1 MQIRP
6 QLTHHWLLILLL
18 AVILVL
24 GQSLGAWAAPTQ
36 TVLFQAATPTP
47 ATPGSAGKGSGVEEG
62 ILVEDDEVAPID
74 NLEDAQQAV
83 VQIEAVGTFVDPAEG
98 MQMNAAGAG
107 SGFIIDPDG
116 IAVTNNH
123 VATGAAFLKVF
134 LAGEDEPR
142 NARVLGVSECS
153 DLAVIDIEGDGF
165 SYLTWHE
172 AQVKV
177 GLDVFALGFPLGD
190 PEFTMTSGI
199 ISKARADGESSWA
212 SVSHVLEHDATINPG
227 NSGGPLVDEEGRI
240 VGINYAGNDETNQY
254 FAIDAADAQSVIE
267 ELRAGNDVE
276 SIGINGEAIFT
287 EDISGIW
294 VASVASGSP
303 ADQTGIKPGDII
315 LTMEG
320 ISLATEGTLAEY
332 CSILRSHGPDDVL
345 TVQVLRFDTEEVL
358 EGQINGR
365 ELQTS
370 FSIAEQI
377 EEEPATGGEE
387 QSEGTTYADYMTV
400 SDEAGIISVEVPEE
414 WSDVQES
421 EWTIDDEAV
430 GIQLLASPDAEAF
443 YKSWET
449 PGVLFS
455 VSESLAGTSSPE
467 DLLDN
472 IDYSEACKTHGER
485 FELPADGFFAGYYES
500 WEECGDS
507 ATVATLVALTPA
519 ETQDYV
525 VLLEVYAV
533 TKADLDALDHV
544 LDSFVIS
551 NIGDAAN
558 TPNEETAPPSGDDIN
573 DIVDTSGMEYE
584 YEFVTAA
591 AINALLP
598 ADWTDQESGDWEV
611 DGEVLGTTF
620 AAAAD
625 LDAFRETWT
634 EPGIYVRTAT
644 GLEEDID
651 VDEWLDEL
659 DLSENCTKE
668 EGRNKHNHSIY
679 DHSYTGAFDVW
690 SNCEDTDN
698 AYAYLVAVSEPL
710 DHLVL
715 IEFQAMSDGDVEA
728 FGVLLESFFVD
739 TGETA
744 NTSSAEEE
752 EAVDLG
758 QYQEISSDD
767 GLLTVRVP
775 NEWSDI
781 SSGDWN
787 LDDEAIGTSLSAAT
801 DLQEYNDTWNTPGM
815 FFGVTSEFAG
825 TSVEDFLDNWDYSDD
840 CTYDDRIEYDDSVF
854 IGAYDIWTDC
864 GDEANLFIV
873 LAANPKEDDG
883 TLVLINV
890 AIPADN
896 STEAFEQILASFVIN
911 SGDDTGLS
919 SSSEEEVIEEPVAEE
934 SATGFATVVANTL
947 NVREGPGTNY
957 GKLGSV
963 ASGDEF
969 SIIGQ
974 VDNCAWLL
982 VTDADGAE
990 GWISGAAEFVTI
1002 DIDCADIPVAEAPA
1016 APSNSG
1022 NATSGNTGSNNSGAT
1037 SGNASQGCYTFQ
1049 NHVGDELTITFTKK
1063 DGSWNKTFKVAKG
1076 SEHEECFDPGD
1087 YTYTLSAPRFESGN
1101 NEMTISAGDNF
1112 YFPVTA
1118 EQ

>member
-36 TVLFQAATPTP
+36 PALFQAATPTP
-47 ATPGSAGKGSGVEEG
+47 AARGSSGKGSRVEQK
-62 ILVEDDEVAPID
+62 ILTENDQVAPVA

-83 VQIEAVGTFVDPAEG
+83 IQIEAVGTFIDPAEG
-98 MQMNAAGAG
+98 MQRNAAGAG

-134 LAGEDEPR
+134 LAGEEEPR

-165 SYLTWHE
+165 SYLTWHD
-172 AQVKV
+172 ASVKV

-240 VGINYAGNDETNQY
+240 VGINYASSDETNQY
-254 FAIDAADAQSVIE
+254 FAIDAVDAQAVIE

-276 SIGINGEAIFT
+276 SIGINGEAFFT
-287 EDISGIW
+287 EDLSGIW

-320 ISLATEGTLAEY
+320 ITLATEGTLAEY

-365 ELQTS
+365 ELEAS

-377 EEEPATGGEE
+377 EEEPASGGEE
-387 QSEGTTYADYMTV
+387 QRAGTTYADYTTV

-430 GIQLLASPDAEAF
+430 GIRLLASPDAEAF
-443 YKSWET
+443 YDSWET

-455 VSESLAGTSSPE
+455 VSASLAGTSSPA
-467 DLLDN
+467 DLLDS
-472 IDYSEACKTHGER
+472 IDYSDACKTHGER
-485 FELPADGFFAGYYES
+485 IELPDDGFFSGYYET

-507 ATVATLVALTPA
+507 ATLATLVALTPA
-519 ETQDYV
+519 EAQDYV
-525 VLLEVYAV
+525 VRLEVYAV
-533 TKADLDALDHV
+533 TKADLDALDHI

-551 NIGDAAN
+551 NIGDATN
-558 TPNEETAPPSGDDIN
+558 TSPEETGPPSGDDIT
-573 DIVDTSGMEYE
+573 DIVDISGLEYE
-584 YEFVTAA
+584 YEFVTDTSL
-591 AINALLP
+591 NALLP

-611 DGEVLGTTF
+611 DGDVIGTTF
-620 AAAAD
+620 AASTD
-625 LDAFRETWT
+625 LEAFRATWT
-634 EPGIYVRTAT
+634 EPGLYVRTAT

-679 DHSYTGAFDVW
+679 DHSYTGAFDIW
-690 SNCEDTDN
+690 SNCEDTEN

-710 DHLVL
+710 DHIVL

-739 TGETA
+739 TGATTTA
-744 NTSSAEEE
+744 NTSEEE

-758 QYQEISSDD
+758 QYQEISDDD
-767 GLLTVRVP
+767 GMLAVRVP

-781 SSGDWN
+781 SSGNWE
-787 LDDEAIGTSLSAAT
+787 LDDEVIGVSLSAAT
-801 DLQEYNDTWNTPGM
+801 DLEAYSETWNTPGM
-815 FFGVTSEFAG
+815 FFGVTTELAG
-825 TSVEDFLDNWDYSDD
+825 TTVEEFLDSWVYKND
-840 CTYDDRIEYDDSVF
+840 CTYDDRIEYEDSVF
-854 IGAYDIWTDC
+854 VGAYDIWTSC
-864 GDEANLFIV
+864 GDEANLFVV
-873 LAANPKEDDG
+873 LAATPKEDDS
-883 TLVLINV
+883 TLILINV
-890 AIPADN
+890 AIPADS

-911 SGDDTGLS
+911 SGDETGLS
-919 SSSEEEVIEEPVAEE
+919 SNPEESNPEEP
-934 SATGFATVVANTL
+934 ATGIATVVANTL

-957 GKLGSV
+957 GKLGTV
-963 ASGDEF
+963 ATGDEF

-974 VDNCAWLL
+974 VDNCGWLL

-990 GWISGAAEFVTI
+990 GWISGAAQFVTI
-1002 DIDCADIPVAEAPA
+1002 DIDCAAIPAAEAPA

-1022 NATSGNTGSNNSGAT
+1022 NSTSGNAGSNNSGST

-1076 SEHEECFDPGD
+1076 GEHEECFNPGD

-1101 NEMTISAGDNF
+1101 NEMTVAAGDNL
-1112 YFPVTA
+1112 YFPINIA
-1118 EQ
+1118 E